1 MSKELLSRKLP
12 IVNPTPYGFIER
24 PLNAYQK
31 EDSFLDVYKATVQR
45 DFVPIKDATLEHV
58 RFSERAY
65 DPEFDF
71 VKSIQANPFLLQNI
85 KHVAHAKD
93 AEHLAFLE
101 SSLRANQDRR
111 DIAER
116 EGLTLT
122 SLAAEALNPINLL
135 FLVPVFGQLGLAA
148 RGVKTLGQ
156 AGLLGAKQGAL
167 GAVAAETIRY
177 PFDQLETPQEALFN
191 IGASTALGG
200 ALGVGIPAAFRL
212 YSRTFNGRGQQMAPE
227 FERAE
232 KTFERFQKG
241 SIGDD
246 IDGVSINTLEKADPK
261 IPGVQVKDGTIILNE
276 DRIEQ
281 DFLDFEYMNPSLS
294 GGSGLG
300 RNAFDDLN
308 MYADFLIHKESLKIK
323 TPDKYKPPELE
334 ELTKVSPEYLKEI
347 QDGIAPEPFEGF
359 LEKLEQKF
367 IRETK
372 KREDTLN
379 QDAIALAADGY
390 GAKPNVF
397 ARFNPFAGPAL
408 RIARDPDM
416 PQEVKRYMSLL
427 SGNNIL
433 ALDRNTSGFGTNG
446 VDQQIPKYTAMF
458 RRYYTQLEAL
468 WVKDIKDRK
477 VIKANWT
484 GARMEEFLP
493 SPKSMREWEEERF
506 RQYID
511 EMSGTAISSDDPI
524 QKEFN
529 KTIRDMMRDFLTRS
543 QDEGMLLGIE
553 NYDIKLRDLN
563 QKLKQEEKMLDD
575 LVNAK
580 ADPKKI
586 KEVEARINSIKNGE
600 DGILAI
606 EDAKL
611 NARPENNYN
620 IPRFYDVIKLRNGK
634 KDKNEYYTGF
644 RQLLI
649 DEFTDYPRTQV
660 FNKKTNKMETVIPDP
675 VKDADTV
682 IENIIN
688 ENNLPNGSPTRGN
701 RAKHLK
707 RRSLN
712 IPDSKLK
719 DYLIL
724 NTSVLQKYAENMG
737 YRIAW
742 NRNFGNQTLDD
753 VLLRIEQAIAQAPNL
768 SAAQKKR
775 KIVAA
780 KQAFVGDHLRILGA
794 HVGDPHTWDNQ
805 VAKVATGFAAYT
817 RLAASGITTIG
828 DLANVIAA
836 RSTRQMIMDFATEGR
851 KLLDNVADV
860 EEFAEVLAPGP
871 QFVRDQMF
879 ADARSGVQP
888 SMADKILH
896 YPDKLFFQTPLL
908 GNDLLLGTA
917 ITRRIAAAYNASD
930 IIKISLKI
938 VKGTASKIELQQAGT
953 LGLNKRVATAISKMP
968 FEKSDTGK
976 VYYGNTKNWPTDT
989 KEGRLAH
996 DAYLDAIEL
1005 ATNSQIILA
1014 KNFDRPLIVDGVV
1027 FVRYH
1032 PMMRY
1037 LGLTPDKRVSYQGK
1051 QYAQIKRGTGFLRM
1065 PFQFLNYAFGA
1076 TSSVLGRSFDPDQER
1091 RLQHI
1096 AASLAISTLLLQ
1108 ITKPYIFDK
1117 DPMDIAARVVDR
1129 SGITGV
1135 YGDLLYEGIHTWAA
1149 VGGDP
1154 DLLPF
1159 TPKGKQEPI
1168 NTGDTFLGP
1177 APTLLRDLSFAARD
1191 YVDNRSSKNAQEL
1204 NRQLPRLH
1212 IFGFDVD
1219 FKLLHDIFAYFD

>member
-1 MSKELLSRKLP
+1 MSQLP
-12 IVNPTPYGFIER
+12 VRNRPIINPTPYGFFDR
-24 PLNAYQK
+24 PIGIPQK

-45 DFVPIKDATLEHV
+45 DIYPIMDATVEHV
-58 RFSERAY
+58 KFSNRAY
-65 DPEFDF
+65 DPSFDF
-71 VKSIQANPFLLQNI
+71 LDAIQNNPFLEQNI

-111 DIAER
+111 DLAER
-116 EGLTLT
+116 EGFTLT
-122 SLAAEALNPINLL
+122 SLAAEAINPINLL
-135 FLVPVFGQLGLAA
+135 FLVPIFGQLGMAA

-156 AGLLGAKQGAL
+156 AGLLGARQGAI
-167 GAVAAETIRY
+167 GGVTVEAIRY
-177 PFDQLETPQEALFN
+177 PFDQLETPQEAIFN

-232 KTFERFQKG
+232 RTIDRYQRG
-241 SIGDD
+241 GIGDN
-246 IDGVSINTLEKADPK
+246 IDG
-261 IPGVQVKDGTIILNE
+261 IPIRTAEMEDIKVPPVQVKNDEIILNE
-276 DRIEQ
+276 DRIVE
-281 DFLDFEYMNPSLS
+281 DFLDFKYMDPEVS

-300 RNAFDDLN
+300 RNAFDDIN
-308 MYADFLIHKESLKIK
+308 MYGDFLVHKTSLQMKN
-323 TPDKYKPPELE
+323 PGKYDP
-334 ELTKVSPEYLKEI
+334 V
-347 QDGIAPEPFEGF
+347 EP
-359 LEKLEQKF
+359 EKLVKGKG
-367 IRETK
+367 ETQEAFDLRV
-372 KREDTLN
+372 KREEKRAADQTRKRADQLN
-379 QDAIALAADGY
+379 TDAINRAAEGY
-390 GAKPNVF
+390 GIKPNIF

-416 PQEVKRYMSLL
+416 PEPVKRYMSLL
-427 SGNNIL
+427 SGNNII
-433 ALDRNTSGFGTNG
+433 ALERNTAGFGTNG
-446 VDQQIPKYTAMF
+446 VDQQIPKYTAIF
-458 RRYYTQLEAL
+458 RRYYTQLEGL
-468 WVKDIKDRK
+468 WVKDIKGRK
-477 VIKANWT
+477 PIKANWT

-493 SPKSMREWEEERF
+493 SPKNMREWEEERF

-511 EMSGTAISSDDPI
+511 DMADDAIPSDDPI

-529 KTIRDMMRDFLTRS
+529 KVIRDMMREFLTRA
-543 QDEGMLLGIE
+543 QDERMLLGIE
-553 NYDIKLRDLN
+553 NYDIELRRLN
-563 QKLKQEEKMLDD
+563 QQLAQEQKMLDE
-575 LVNAK
+575 LIEAG
-580 ADPKKI
+580 ADPAQI
-586 KEVEARINSIKNGE
+586 RLTEARIDKIKNGE
-600 DGILAI
+600 DGIVAI

-620 IPRFYDVIKLRNGK
+620 IPRFYDVIKLRQGK
-634 KDKNEYYTGF
+634 KDNNAYYTGF

-649 DEFTDYPRTQV
+649 DEFTDNPV
-660 FNKKTNKMETVIPDP
+660 NFVLNEKTGKMERVKFDP
-675 VKDADTV
+675 VQAADNV

-688 ENNLPNGSPTRGN
+688 ENNLPNGSQPRGN

-707 RRSLN
+707 RRVLN

-742 NRNFGNQTLDD
+742 QRNFGSKTLDD
-753 VLLRIEQAIAQAPNL
+753 VLEDIEKTIDEAPNL
-768 SAAQKKR
+768 TPKQKEK
-775 KIVAA
+775 KTILA
-780 KQAFVGDHLRILGA
+780 KKAFVGDHLRILGA

-805 VAKVATGFAAYT
+805 VAKVATGFTAYT

-851 KLLDNVADV
+851 KVLDNVADI

-930 IIKISLKI
+930 IIKISIKI
-938 VKGTASKIELQQAGT
+938 VDGTASKIELQQAGT
-953 LGLNKRVATAISKMP
+953 LGINKRIATAISKMP
-968 FEKSDTGK
+968 FEKSETGK
-976 VYYGNTKNWPTDT
+976 VFYANTKNWPTDT
-989 KEGRLAH
+989 QQGRLAH

-1014 KNFDRPLIVDGVV
+1014 KNFDRPLIVDGVA

-1032 PMMRY
+1032 PMMKY
-1037 LGLTPDKRVSYQGK
+1037 LGMEPDPRLSYQGK

-1076 TSSVLGRSFDPDQER
+1076 TSSVLGRSFDPLQER

-1096 AASLAISTLLLQ
+1096 AASLAISVLLLQ
-1108 ITKPYIFDK
+1108 MTKPYIFDK
-1117 DPMDIAARVVDR
+1117 DPADVAARVVDR

-1135 YGDLLYEGIHTWAA
+1135 YGDLLYEGIHTWSA

-1154 DLLPF
+1154 DSLPF
-1159 TPKGKQEPI
+1159 SPKGKQGPI
-1168 NTGDTFLGP
+1168 NTADTLLGP
-1177 APTLLRDLSFAARD
+1177 APTLLRDLSLAARD
-1191 YVDNRSSKNAQEL
+1191 YVDNRSSANAREL
-1204 NRQLPRLH
+1204 SRQLPRLH
-1212 IFGFDVD
+1212 IFGFDGD
-1219 FKLLHDIFAYFD
+1219 FKLLHDIAAKFE